1 LAQDFSMRYPLIIGQ
16 GNFGSID
23 GDGAAAMRYTEAKMS
38 RLAGEMMRDI
48 EKNTVDFRPNYD
60 NTKQEPVV
68 LPAAAPNL
76 LLNGT
81 LGIAVGMATNIPPH
95 NLRELCSAT
104 THLIDNPEA
113 TTDDLLQFVKG
124 PDFPTGCMAFNQ
136 KDIEHAYATGRGG
149 VVVRGEAEINENK
162 KGDFQIVV
170 TSIPYRVNKS
180 DLLQKIADLVHE
192 KKLEGIKDVRDES
205 TRDIRVVI
213 ELKSSANAQMVLNYL
228 YKHTQLEETF
238 HYNVVALVDGVPQTL
253 SLKAILESFVKHRKE
268 VITRRTKFD
277 LDKALAREHI
287 LHQVLK

>member
-1 LAQDFSMRYPLIIGQ
+1 
-16 GNFGSID
+16 
-23 GDGAAAMRYTEAKMS
+23 
-38 RLAGEMMRDI
+38 
-48 EKNTVDFRPNYD
+48 
-60 NTKQEPVV
+60 
-68 LPAAAPNL
+68 
-76 LLNGT
+76 
-81 LGIAVGMATNIPPH
+81 
-95 NLRELCSAT
+95 
-104 THLIDNPEA
+104 
-113 TTDDLLQFVKG
+113 
-124 PDFPTGCMAFNQ
+124 
-136 KDIEHAYATGRGG
+136 

-253 SLKAILESFVKHRKE
+253 SLKAILESFVKHRKHGCAWYQDAHRFARGLSRTTGLDFPRVVG
-268 VITRRTKFD
+268 VIAALSPRCAWSENVTAALTLVRTGRLPKGTPV
-277 LDKALAREHI
+277 LPLNVTKAREIIAGKPPLEVLRGSKVLAFYDNI
-287 LHQVLK
+287 LSPKTSQHVTIDIHAARAAFNKPDTL